1 VASLERRIAELEAGY
16 AELAS
21 DVADL
26 GRKVELAG
34 LATIGVQHELE
45 REVAEIDARITT
57 VHSNALRAMTQRIGR
72 STPA

>member
-34 LATIGVQHELE
+34 LATIGVQHELA
-45 REVAEIDARITT
+45 REVAELDTRIST
-57 VHSNALRAMTQRIGR
+57 VHGNALRALTHRIERG
-72 STPA
+72 TPA